1 MPKEKWNEQFQQNKH
16 TYGTKVNEFIQHKST
31 LFPDNANVACFAE
44 GEGRNDVYLAKQG
57 HDVTAYDI
65 SPVGLYHAT
74 LLAEEKNVKIN
85 TMEADLV
92 DMSVERN
99 KFDGA
104 IMVFGHVHELNQRKF
119 LTNMMQSVK
128 NGGYF

>member
-1 MPKEKWNEQFQQNKH
+1 
-16 TYGTKVNEFIQHKST
+16 
-31 LFPDNANVACFAE
+31 
-44 GEGRNDVYLAKQG
+44 
-57 HDVTAYDI
+57 
-65 SPVGLYHAT
+65 YHAR

-128 NGGYF
+128 NGGYFIFEVYSKYQINYDTGGPGIEEMLYNPVEVLDIIKPYKFVHCYYGEVNREKGYSHTGIGHVIEVVIQN